1 MTFVALDRFNRPTP
15 VPRLQEWE
23 NVRCPL
29 TCLLTPFVEIR
40 GKGDLLFSLVS
51 SLCSSKYVQT
61 AGHLPCEGAR
71 KRPNGSHCLS
81 EFITLLSLNLKWR
94 DNTVL
99 ITQGCNLHNYLCA
112 SRLDFAC
119 TPPFR
124 HVVRCKGRCLQ
135 GHEIPFVIYTAASR
149 LFNYWLLKKVGR
161 KSFIYQWL
169 PTKSDIFA
177 FWCVDHWKITCYSVY
192 EHYIRQLFLQYCM
205 CIIIHICAFSS
216 EITHQISHFRVLVG
230 NQWAELHLFVNNCPI
245 NPENQPTRV
254 QTRIRLIFTRW
265 VYGEIEPL
273 KQKQNGAVS
282 TFVLRQPHDKN
293 VNCCLNVLS
302 SAPLP

>member
-1 MTFVALDRFNRPTP
+1 MP
-15 VPRLQEWE
+15 V
-23 NVRCPL
+23 
-29 TCLLTPFVEIR
+29 
-40 GKGDLLFSLVS
+40 
-51 SLCSSKYVQT
+51 
-61 AGHLPCEGAR
+61 
-71 KRPNGSHCLS
+71 
-81 EFITLLSLNLKWR
+81 LSLILKWR

-302 SAPLP
+302 SAPLPWALRRPQQESEMSLERISTSFLGNKFRSPTLGASAPSEGMWDTARTYFDELARRQVRAVSHIPGMIISSGFFPGGIIG